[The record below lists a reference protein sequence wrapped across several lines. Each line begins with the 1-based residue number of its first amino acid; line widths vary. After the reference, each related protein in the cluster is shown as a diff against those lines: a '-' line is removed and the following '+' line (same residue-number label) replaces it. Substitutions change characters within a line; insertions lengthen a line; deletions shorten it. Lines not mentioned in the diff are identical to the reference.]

1 MAVVAQEWCHTYPTV
16 QTVVFNWTISNF
28 MVRCSSDHA
37 PLTSSPFSQNGLLWC
52 LEINLIKLCSAVGVP
67 LTNQRSARMVS
78 SRSMSTQ
85 SMGTQAYRQL
95 AMDQDQ
101 FSLRIALVSGASPV
115 WATYKF
121 TLVSAADSECDYKK
135 ECNEATKFE
144 SESDYFEFGFGNFI
158 SARDIKKY
166 LENDTLV
173 IQCEVKI
180 LVNDSRI
187 HHSSALVLLPVSTYK
202 TNFKSLLQ
210 DGSYS
215 DVTMVAGS
223 KEFKSHKLVLCA
235 RSPVFAKMF
244 EHDMKENAMNRV
256 DITDIEP
263 EILEE
268 LLVYI
273 YTDESPLLETQKCP
287 AQPNIDT
294 HLPSIDDDTPSG
306 TSSAAQPEK
315 SMHEKIGQLLYAA
328 EKYQLDR
335 LKAMCEAALSR
346 GLSVETATE
355 VLLFAELHST
365 QQLKKSCIRFIGA
378 NFSEV
383 IKTRAWME
391 AAKKDNATIETIQAI
406 FASEV

>member
-1 MAVVAQEWCHTYPTV
+1 
-16 QTVVFNWTISNF
+16 
-28 MVRCSSDHA
+28 
-37 PLTSSPFSQNGLLWC
+37 
-52 LEINLIKLCSAVGVP
+52 
-67 LTNQRSARMVS
+67 MVS

-215 DVTMVAGS
+215 DVTMIAGS

-268 LLVYI
+268 LLVYM
-273 YTDESPLLETQKCP
+273 YTDESPLLETKKCT
-287 AQPNIDT
+287 AQQNIAT
-294 HLPSIDDDTPSG
+294 HVPSIDDDTPPD

-346 GLSVETATE
+346 DLSVETATE
-355 VLLFAELHST
+355 VLLFADLHST

-378 NFSEV
+378 NYSEV
-383 IKTRAWME
+383 TKTRAWME